1 MNLKNTDPTFLLAAI
16 AGFAVATASINAG
29 EISISTT
36 TAPTANGDDIW
47 NYA

>member
-36 TAPTANGDDIW
+36 APTANGDDIW